1 MRSTYGAACNQS
13 RRSCSGLAAACAELF
28 VADGSIGKQ
37 ATRAERIAE
46 GSRGSQEMLTVRSY
60 ARRLG
65 HHRAACKVHALR
77 AQCARLRAPARA
89 RMEGGGYS

>member
-1 MRSTYGAACNQS
+1 M
-13 RRSCSGLAAACAELF
+13 
-28 VADGSIGKQ
+28 ADGSIGKQ

-77 AQCARLRAPARA
+77 AQCARLRALGWKG
-89 RMEGGGYS
+89 EGVLVTH